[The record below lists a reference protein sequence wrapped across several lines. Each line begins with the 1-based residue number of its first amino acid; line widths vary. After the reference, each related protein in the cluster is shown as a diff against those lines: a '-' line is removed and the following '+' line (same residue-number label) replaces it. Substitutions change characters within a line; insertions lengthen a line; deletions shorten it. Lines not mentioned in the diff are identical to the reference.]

1 MFFYIDDDALD
12 HVRMPFRRKILV
24 RAAGGG
30 LRVYM
35 DSQARPFNELAP
47 GDLLDIADLSRL
59 FRCSSRTV
67 YRWIAGHSLRPAH
80 MVGRVYLFTK
90 REISRWYN
98 ANRPRPGRPPL
109 NRR

>member
-1 MFFYIDDDALD
+1 MYLDDDGALD
-12 HVRMPFRRKILV
+12 NVRMAFRRKILA

-30 LRVYM
+30 LRVYV

-47 GDLLDIADLSRL
+47 NDLLDTADLCRL
-59 FRCSSRTV
+59 FRCSARTV
-67 YRWIAGHSLRPAH
+67 YRWITGHSLRHAYR
-80 MVGRVYLFTK
+80 VGREYLFTK
-90 REISRWYN
+90 REISRWYD